1 MSPNLVPVAQRNCR
15 TVNSH
20 ISTYLIPSDIYS
32 ATYSVVE
39 YTPQTYIQSDLDLL
53 FSTLGLPIP
62 AGTGPSPFD
71 SIDGGELQFEEEDFG
86 INGESNLDLSYAIGL
101 RKSPIQHSQ

>member
-1 MSPNLVPVAQRNCR
+1 MELRERMFSVSINFRLY
-15 TVNSH
+15 SH
-20 ISTYLIPSDIYS
+20 IYS

-62 AGTGPSPFD
+62 AGTGPSPFVP
-71 SIDGGELQFEEEDFG
+71 IDGGELQFQEEDFSV
-86 INGESNLDLSYAIGL
+86 NGESNLDLSYAIGL
-101 RKSPIQHSQ
+101 RKSQEILPKH